1 MGIGGKIEL
10 WKALERMVGAQ
21 LAEFNFTALAQRAKR
36 PGDEFEAFRVEAA
49 AEASRRRVGRKC
61 LS

>member
-1 MGIGGKIEL
+1 MEL

-21 LAEFNFTALAQRAKR
+21 LAEFDFTALAQRAKR